1 MIEAVIF
8 DMDGTILNTL
18 DDLYESVNIT
28 LDNFGFPK
36 RTLDEVRQFVGNGVR
51 LLFQRALPNEV
62 NDDVLEKSIIFF
74 KKTYAQNMYN
84 HTAPYDSIKKILKE
98 LNNNGVKIAVVS
110 NKFDLAVK
118 ELSKKYF
125 GDLIDISVGQSD
137 EVPQKPAPNGVFK
150 AMRELD
156 VKSAIYVG
164 DSDVDVQTAKNA
176 NLPCI
181 GVTWGFRDREYLKGA
196 DYIIDTPDELIEV
209 IRSL

>member
-150 AMRELD
+150 AMKDLD

-196 DYIIDTPDELIEV
+196 DYIIDTPDELIEI

>member
-196 DYIIDTPDELIEV
+196 DYIIDTPDELIEI

>member
-150 AMRELD
+150 AMKDLD
-156 VKSAIYVG
+156 VKSGIYVG

-196 DYIIDTPDELIEV
+196 DYIIDTPDELIEI

>member
-150 AMRELD
+150 AMKDLD

-196 DYIIDTPDELIEV
+196 DYIINTPDELIEI

>member
-150 AMRELD
+150 AMRDLD

-196 DYIIDTPDELIEV
+196 DYIIDTPDELIEI

>member
-150 AMRELD
+150 AMKDLG

-196 DYIIDTPDELIEV
+196 DYIIDTPDELIEI